1 MADVIFCTNCGTKNE
16 STSIFCMNCGA
27 RLAEPQAQP
36 SLTSPR
42 PPTQTAAF
50 PSAPS
55 AFNSKATPPPQNKPH
70 KKRNR
75 IIIVIASVV
84 VALLIATGLYFFVFR
99 PQAATTTA
107 LQACTSASKDY
118 AAASEAA
125 QKALKEADEII
136 SADTDLLDSSDTD
149 LTEWRS
155 LLTAKPNLNTD
166 PDCSEAASAANLT
179 AAAEDAQKATQKLTD
194 FAEKLTA
201 ATKELTEEVQ
211 EAKSAEERADEGADD
226 PNSTASNEGNKD
238 TENAPT
244 NDMTRSDLAAA
255 PLEIYTNTRFGF
267 SVGIPKGFVWGGESD
282 NGDGQVFTAPDGSIV
297 ITTSGSFNALGST
310 SQDEFNNLASGHT
323 VSYKLV
329 TDGAVVVSYEEN
341 HTITYIKS
349 YVTPDAIKTINFEYS
364 TGVKEAGNTIV
375 DRVAGTFK

>member
-244 NDMTRSDLAAA
+244 NDMTRPARDLHEHT
-255 PLEIYTNTRFGF
+255 LRLLRWDSEGLRVGRRVRQWGRSSIYSPGRFD
-267 SVGIPKGFVWGGESD
+267 SNHNIRLVQCTW
-282 NGDGQVFTAPDGSIV
+282 
-297 ITTSGSFNALGST
+297 L
-310 SQDEFNNLASGHT
+310 NL
-323 VSYKLV
+323 
-329 TDGAVVVSYEEN
+329 
-341 HTITYIKS
+341 
-349 YVTPDAIKTINFEYS
+349 
-364 TGVKEAGNTIV
+364 TGRIQQPRERAH
-375 DRVAGTFK
+375 RELQACH